1 LNGLN
6 KIKTI
11 KDSFGEML
19 IMPKERATEKQVSSG
34 ENQAIVA
41 NIKAVLEKMRPAIN
55 SDGGDI
61 SFVRFEAGIVYLK
74 LHGACVS
81 CPISFITLKMG
92 IETQLK
98 ESVPEVVEVTT
109 VEE

>member
-1 LNGLN
+1 MLN
-6 KIKTI
+6 KQC
-11 KDSFGEML
+11 DLANEL
-19 IMPKERATEKQVSSG
+19 VVE
-34 ENQAIVA
+34 

-61 SFVRFEAGIVYLK
+61 SFVRFQEGTVYLK

-98 ESVPEVVEVTT
+98 ENVPGVMEVVAVDE
-109 VEE
+109 